1 MRTMKIFTLKIS
13 SRGGETHG
21 NAQIA
26 VGRLT
31 ETRKMDIN
39 NSGTCHGFN
48 RDLGLSWISLTQKKR
63 GEGIRK
69 RDKN

>member
-48 RDLGLSWISLTQKKR
+48 RVLGLSWIPKKKEG
-63 GEGIRK
+63 GEGKK